1 MAGVLQPATTCSNSS
16 RDRPNTPAAS
26 LLLLRIPLAL
36 LLSHVLVSTP
46 TNVAGKALQTI
57 KSGTK
62 PHVTH
67 LAGLT
72 PEEPH
77 PIEMPQLGRGGT
89 FQTCRTGGARR
100 TVFRGRCRRPDET
113 RAAGCGGAGVEGRR
127 GGEGGGQGRVEL
139 FVGGTSSRTSRAW
152 PLDEHRPGAGGQRPT
167 QQRPQPAAQ
176 RAPRRPHH
184 QASRGRRRPAGARR
198 GAMPAR
204 SASWSPPTNS
214 STRPWPPPS
223 PPRRPSTPAPPQPA
237 ARVSSARL
245 HRPRN
250 TVRRAPPARQV
261 WNVPPRPSRGIS
273 ILDRCPRT
281 ARHGS
286 DRPDKRRPAPLDRQA
301 VLTGRW
307 RHADA
312 GRPGARAHPD

>member
-1 MAGVLQPATTCSNSS
+1 MPVRNCPTTICVICGGGRGMAGVLQPATTCSNSS
-16 RDRPNTPAAS
+16 RDRPNAPAAS
-26 LLLLRIPLAL
+26 LLLLRIPLAP

-184 QASRGRRRPAGARR
+184 QASRGRRAKRGGRPPGPSRPPRPHRAPATTTARRCRRPAGRT
-198 GAMPAR
+198 
-204 SASWSPPTNS
+204 SA
-214 STRPWPPPS
+214 
-223 PPRRPSTPAPPQPA
+223 A
-237 ARVSSARL
+237 
-245 HRPRN
+245 
-250 TVRRAPPARQV
+250 
-261 WNVPPRPSRGIS
+261 
-273 ILDRCPRT
+273 
-281 ARHGS
+281 
-286 DRPDKRRPAPLDRQA
+286 
-301 VLTGRW
+301 
-307 RHADA
+307 A
-312 GRPGARAHPD
+312 GRPRRAR

>member
-139 FVGGTSSRTSRAW
+139 FVGGDQLAD
-152 PLDEHRPGAGGQRPT
+152 LAGM
-167 QQRPQPAAQ
+167 
-176 RAPRRPHH
+176 APRRAP
-184 QASRGRRRPAGARR
+184 AGRRRPAPNAAAAATSR
-198 GAMPAR
+198 AA
-204 SASWSPPTNS
+204 SPPAS
-214 STRPWPPPS
+214 
-223 PPRRPSTPAPPQPA
+223 APPGQPRPPGQTWRATARTQPA
-237 ARVSSARL
+237 A
-245 HRPRN
+245 
-250 TVRRAPPARQV
+250 PP
-261 WNVPPRPSRGIS
+261 
-273 ILDRCPRT
+273 T
-281 ARHGS
+281 
-286 DRPDKRRPAPLDRQA
+286 
-301 VLTGRW
+301 
-307 RHADA
+307 
-312 GRPGARAHPD
+312 PGASDHNSQEMP